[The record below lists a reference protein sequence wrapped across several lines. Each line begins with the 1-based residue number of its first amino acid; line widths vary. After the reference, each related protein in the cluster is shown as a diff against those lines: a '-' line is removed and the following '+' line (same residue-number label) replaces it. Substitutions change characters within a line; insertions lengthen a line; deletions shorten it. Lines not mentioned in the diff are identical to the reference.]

1 MPKKLIYVMP
11 RIRVAPRLYGKTE
24 LAIGKAIFLPDD
36 DSTWTNRIQKPRP
49 SCLDTFRQ
57 FPYRN
62 NASDLPVS
70 RGTILIS
77 DDESWLRENVSYVVA
92 VAYVLGVQENFW
104 QPPAEAFQYYDIAVG
119 DTPQD
124 LVQFHTKTSSLIED
138 TSAFKLLP
146 PLELRGPRDQFLV
159 DPRSDVFAE
168 LSKRLGKAEPDR
180 LIVSCFHLFRT
191 QYANAF
197 LAPARQDFAAYCA
210 CLEAAFDTPKSQDGG
225 KTLAECIQKF
235 YMGYEGLGNFIRGL
249 YEERSIFNH
258 GVSEAAL
265 ESHRTALLKAFRQTP
280 YRWDLLR
287 HICMDVVHEKAREA
301 AGNPRGDIGTFFS
314 KSFKM
319 VETSFSSKHVWESL
333 CGELT
338 KKGSVKA
345 LLKLQQ
351 SGTDTEQDDAKLSEF
366 IGLCCRF
373 LLIHEWS
380 KKDAKTEANKACAS
394 LQCLAEIIHATSTN
408 ADVKEAAEQLHAA
421 AKARDQKQ
429 LGDWAAKHASW
440 TMLRGYEN
448 LCEAGQAVSAH
459 VAQLFDFC

>member
-11 RIRVAPRLYGKTE
+11 RVRVAPRLYGQTE
-24 LAIGKAIFLPDD
+24 LVLGKATFLPDED
-36 DSTWTNRIQKPRP
+36 ATWANRIQKPRP

-57 FPYRN
+57 FPYD
-62 NASDLPVS
+62 NASNLPVS
-70 RGTILIS
+70 RGTILIA
-77 DDESWLRENVSYVVA
+77 DDESWLRESVSYVVA
-92 VAYVLGVQENFW
+92 VAYVLGAQENFW
-104 QPPAEAFQYYDIAVG
+104 QPPSEAFQYYDIAVG

-146 PLELRGPRDQFLV
+146 PLELRGPRDQFRI

-210 CLEAAFDTPKSQDGG
+210 SLEAAFDTPKSQDGG
-225 KTLAECIQKF
+225 KTLAECVEKF
-235 YMGYEGLGNFIRGL
+235 YMGYGELRDFIRGL

-258 GVSEAAL
+258 GVSETGL
-265 ESHRTALLKAFRQTP
+265 EPHRVALLQAFRQTP

-287 HICMDVVHEKAREA
+287 HVCVDVIHEKAREA

-314 KSFKM
+314 KTFKM
-319 VETSFSSKHVWESL
+319 IETCFSSKDAWEKL

-345 LLKLQQ
+345 LLKLHQ

-373 LLIHEWS
+373 LLVHEWS
-380 KKDAKTEANKACAS
+380 KKDVNTEANKACSS
-394 LQCLAEIIHATSTN
+394 LQCLAEIIHATSGDE
-408 ADVKEAAEQLHAA
+408 AVKKAAEELHAA
-421 AKARDQKQ
+421 AKARDRER
-429 LGDWAAKHASW
+429 LGRWEAKHASW

-448 LCEAGQAVSAH
+448 LCEAAQAVSAH